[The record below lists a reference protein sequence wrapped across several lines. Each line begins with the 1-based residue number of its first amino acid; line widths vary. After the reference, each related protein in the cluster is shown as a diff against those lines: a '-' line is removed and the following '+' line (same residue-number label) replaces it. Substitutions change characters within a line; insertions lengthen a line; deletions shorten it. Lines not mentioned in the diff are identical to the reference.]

1 MGVKSLA
8 RVLFWIAIAGFALAS
23 CGSDAGYRAGDPKTS
38 YWYLVTH
45 GKAMPRRKPGAAV
58 IVVEKGDTLY
68 SIARDHDVELQA
80 LIDENGFT
88 PPYALS
94 EGQKVRIPALRSHKV
109 VAGDTLY
116 SLSKRYQIDTLSLAL
131 MNDIEPPYTLSV
143 GQTLR
148 LPGSD
153 ASEGP
158 DPFAEPVTDPDT
170 GTVAQEN
177 LPDPIAK
184 ATPTQ
189 PVKSGGK
196 PTSRFLWPVSGR
208 VISQFGAKQG
218 GLHNDGINVAVPYG
232 GPIFAADD
240 GVVTYVGNE
249 LRGYGNLVLVRH
261 DDNWIS
267 AYSHTAKYR
276 VTRGQRVVRGQHI
289 ADVGKSGNV
298 NTAQLHFELRNGTKA
313 VDPANYLSVD

>member
-1 MGVKSLA
+1 MGVRSLA
-8 RVLFWIAIAGFALAS
+8 RVLFWVAIVAFTLAS

-38 YWYLVTH
+38 YWYLMTH
-45 GKAMPRRKPGAAV
+45 GKDMPRRKPGASV
-58 IVVEKGDTLY
+58 VVVEKGDTLF
-68 SIARDHDVELQA
+68 SIAQDHDVELQA

-88 PPYALS
+88 EPYALS

-116 SLSKRYQIDTLSLAL
+116 SLSKRYSVDVLSLAL

-143 GQTLR
+143 DQVLR
-148 LPGSD
+148 LPGHD
-153 ASEGP
+153 DETGP
-158 DPFAEPVTDPDT
+158 GMWDPFEEPEPE
-170 GTVAQEN
+170 TVVQEA
-177 LPDPIAK
+177 LPEPIAE
-184 ATPTQ
+184 ATVLQ
-189 PVKSGGK
+189 PVKRGGK
-196 PTSRFLWPVSGR
+196 PTSRFLWPVNGR
-208 VISQFGAKQG
+208 VISKFGAKQG

-232 GPIFAADD
+232 APIFAADD

-289 ADVGKSGNV
+289 ADVGRSGNV
-298 NTAQLHFELRNGTKA
+298 NTAQLHFELRRGTKA
-313 VDPANYLSVD
+313 VDPINHLSID